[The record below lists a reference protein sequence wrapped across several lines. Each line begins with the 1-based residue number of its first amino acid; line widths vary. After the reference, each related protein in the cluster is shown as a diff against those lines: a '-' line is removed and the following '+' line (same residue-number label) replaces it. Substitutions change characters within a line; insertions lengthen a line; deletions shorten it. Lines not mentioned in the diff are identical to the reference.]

1 MSHGRCASQTPRG
14 RRSTMNS
21 RLDTNVL
28 VVGAGPVGLTLAM
41 DLASRGVDV
50 TMVET
55 RRAGEPPNVKCNQ
68 VSARSMEVFRRL
80 GIAGKI
86 RATGLPAEYRNDV
99 SCCVSATGAE
109 LSRIKLPSRA
119 GRLRGEGG
127 DDGAWPTPEPTHR
140 INQLFLEP
148 LLFAHAAAQPHIRIL
163 NRTQF
168 EAFSQDAEGVTALA
182 RNLDSGERT
191 SIRSRYLVGCDG
203 ARSTVRRGIGA
214 ELAGIAQY
222 QRVQSTWFHAPKLID
237 LLPGEPAW
245 MYLAFNPRR
254 CGTMMAIDGKET
266 WLIHN
271 FLYNDE
277 PDYDSIDRDWAIRQ
291 ILGVGPEFEFEII
304 SKEDWT
310 GRRLVADRF
319 QNGRV
324 FIAGDAAH
332 LWIPHAGYG
341 MNAGIADAASLS
353 WMLAAV
359 LNGWAASNIL
369 EAYQAERQPITDQV
383 SRFAF
388 SMAKDVSQQR
398 REVSSDIERRDEIGE
413 ATRAALGREAYDL
426 YVQQQCCGGLNFGYF
441 YADSPIIAY
450 DGAAHPVYSMGRFE
464 SSSVPG
470 CRAPHLWLDGH
481 RSLYDAC
488 GDDFALLRLDPRAS
502 MSGIVDAA
510 ARRGVPLKV
519 VEVDAGHAQS
529 PYAHKLLLLRPD
541 RHVAWRGDTEPSDP
555 GGLIDLVRG
564 ARNAPAKAEVCSR
577 SASDVRSAVPSSA

>member
-1 MSHGRCASQTPRG
+1 MD
-14 RRSTMNS
+14 RSTE
-21 RLDTNVL
+21 TPVL
-28 VVGAGPVGLTLAM
+28 IVGAGPVGLTLAM
-41 DLASRGVDV
+41 DLASRGIDV
-50 TMVET
+50 TMAET
-55 RRAGEPPNVKCNQ
+55 RRASEPPNVKCNQ
-68 VSARSMEVFRRL
+68 VSARSMEIFRRL
-80 GIAGKI
+80 GLAEKI

-99 SCCVSATGAE
+99 SCCVTATGME

-119 GRLRGEGG
+119 GRACGEQG
-127 DDGAWPTPEPTHR
+127 DDSWWPTPEPPHR

-148 LLFAHAAAQPHIRIL
+148 VLFAHAAAQPRIRIL
-163 NRTQF
+163 SRTQF
-168 EAFSQDAEGVTALA
+168 EELSQDRQGVTAVA
-182 RNLDSGERT
+182 QNLDNGERV
-191 SIRSRYLVGCDG
+191 SIRCRYLVGCDG
-203 ARSTVRRGIGA
+203 GRSTVRHAIGA
-214 ELAGIAQY
+214 RMSGIAEY
-222 QRVQSTWFHAPKLID
+222 QRVQSTHFRAPKLIS
-237 LLPGEPAW
+237 LLPGPQAW

-254 CGTMMAIDGKET
+254 CGTVMAIDGKET

-291 ILGVGPEFEFEII
+291 ILGVGPEFEYQVI
-304 SKEDWT
+304 SKEDWI

-319 QNGRV
+319 HSGRA

-341 MNAGIADAASLS
+341 MNAGIADAANLS

-359 LNGWAASNIL
+359 LNGWAAPAIL

-388 SMAKDVSQQR
+388 SMAKNVSQQR
-398 REVSSDIERRDEIGE
+398 REVSPDIERQDEIGE
-413 ATRAALGREAYDL
+413 ATRSALGREAYDL
-426 YVQQQCCGGLNFGYF
+426 YIQQQCCGGLNFGYF

-488 GDDFALLRLDPRAS
+488 GGDFALLRLDPCAP

-519 VEVDAGHAQS
+519 VEVDARHAQAL
-529 PYAHKLLLLRPD
+529 YAHKLLLLRPD
-541 RHVAWRGDTEPSDP
+541 RHVAWRGDAEPSDP
-555 GGLIDLVRG
+555 DELIDLVRG
-564 ARNAPAKAEVCSR
+564 ARNVPAKAEVRYRSGSDER
-577 SASDVRSAVPSSA
+577 SAAPSSA